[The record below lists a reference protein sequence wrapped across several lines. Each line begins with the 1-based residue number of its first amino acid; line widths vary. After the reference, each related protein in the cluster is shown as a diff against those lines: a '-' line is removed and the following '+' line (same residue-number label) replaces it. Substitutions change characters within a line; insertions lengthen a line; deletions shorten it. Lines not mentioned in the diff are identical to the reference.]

1 MAHLAERHLAVQ
13 QDFPG
18 YINTFYKVLLCVERN
33 IVKSVLLHVKPPFDP
48 LPRMAP
54 AVAADGIVLQRP
66 GAVGDNGR
74 RRLVLGGIEHA
85 GRFLLRIFC
94 LNLHQLPGSIIP
106 PVPKP
111 LLVLLL
117 IVQGRL
123 LVFQGDGAQNH
134 GLPLGNHRD
143 RVLPR
148 RQVQA

>member
-1 MAHLAERHLAVQ
+1 MAHLAERHLAIQ

-66 GAVGDNGR
+66 GAVGGDGR

-94 LNLHQLPGSIIP
+94 LNLHQLPGSILP

-111 LLVLLL
+111 LLNEEKKRFQRDAERQ
-117 IVQGRL
+117 QGYAEIPDHY
-123 LVFQGDGAQNH
+123 G
-134 GLPLGNHRD
+134 
-143 RVLPR
+143 
-148 RQVQA
+148 